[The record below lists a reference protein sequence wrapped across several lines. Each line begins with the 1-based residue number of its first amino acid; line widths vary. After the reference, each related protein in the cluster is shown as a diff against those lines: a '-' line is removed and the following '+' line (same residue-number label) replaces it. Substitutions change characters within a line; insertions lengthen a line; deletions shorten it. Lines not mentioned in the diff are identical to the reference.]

1 MDPLSI
7 VAEAQMLIGLA
18 KLAYQV
24 EQDAQP
30 YVIRAWQLL
39 FENKALTDQERTDMT
54 AQEAAWRADIDA
66 AIAKD
71 DSETI

>member
-1 MDPLSI
+1 M
-7 VAEAQMLIGLA
+7 VIGLA

-30 YVIRAWQLL
+30 YVIRAWQIL
-39 FENKALTDQERTDMT
+39 FENKALTEQERADMA
-54 AQEAAWRADIDA
+54 AQEVAWRSDIDA

-71 DSETI
+71 DAGT